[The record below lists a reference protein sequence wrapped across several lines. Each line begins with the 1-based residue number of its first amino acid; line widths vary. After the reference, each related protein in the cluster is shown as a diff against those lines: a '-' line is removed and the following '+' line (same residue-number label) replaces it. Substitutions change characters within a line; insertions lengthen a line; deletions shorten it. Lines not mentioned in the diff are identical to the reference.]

1 MSVNIKT
8 IYNYQTE
15 KGIHYEKMN
24 ISFQLFGK
32 KLHTAQVVVVIH
44 ALTGNSDV
52 ASEKSGWWKQII
64 GEGKVIDTNKYT
76 ILSFDIPGNGYSDN
90 TIEKYKDFST
100 KDIAKLF
107 IETLESLGR
116 DKIYAVIG
124 GSLGGGIAW
133 EIAALKPRFVKYLIP
148 IACDWKTPDWIIAHN
163 YVQEDI
169 LTNSTHPLK
178 TARMMAMMFYRTPQ
192 SFTEKFNRTK
202 NDDDVYNVESWL
214 NHHGD
219 KLIERY
225 SLAAY
230 RMMNHLLTTVDIT
243 DENTTFEEVAMPIQ
257 SNIIN
262 IGIDSDLFFIN
273 DRIIETDK
281 ILKKINV
288 KSEFHE
294 IKSIHGHDAFLIE
307 YEQLTQILK
316 PIFD

>member
-1 MSVNIKT
+1 MSVNTKT

-24 ISFQLFGK
+24 ISFQSFGK
-32 KLHTAQVVVVIH
+32 KLHSAPVVVVIH

-64 GEGKVIDTNKYT
+64 GEEKVIDTNKYT
-76 ILSFDIPGNGYSDN
+76 IVSFDIPGNGYSNN
-90 TIEKYKDFST
+90 TIDQYKDFRT

-107 IETLESLGR
+107 IETLESLGLN
-116 DKIYAVIG
+116 DIYAVIG

-133 EIAALKPRFVKYLIP
+133 EIAALKPHYLKNLIP

-169 LTNSTHPLK
+169 LNNSIHPLK

-202 NDDDVYNVESWL
+202 KDEEVYNVESWL

-219 KLIERY
+219 KLVDRY

-243 DENTTFEEVAMPIQ
+243 DENTSFEEVAMPIEA
-257 SNIIN
+257 SIIN

-288 KSEFHE
+288 KSEYHE

-307 YEQLTQILK
+307 YEQLIQILK

>member
-1 MSVNIKT
+1 MLLNTKT
-8 IYNYQTE
+8 IFNYQTE

-32 KLHTAQVVVVIH
+32 KLHTAPAVVVIH

-64 GEGKVIDTNKYT
+64 GEEKVIDTNKYT
-76 ILSFDIPGNGYSDN
+76 IISFDIPGNGYSNN
-90 TIEKYKDFST
+90 TIEQYKDFRT
-100 KDIAKLF
+100 RDIAKLF
-107 IETLESLGR
+107 IETLESLGLN
-116 DKIYAVIG
+116 DIYAVIG

-133 EIAALKPRFVKYLIP
+133 EIAALKPHYVKYLIP

-163 YVQEDI
+163 FVQEDI
-169 LTNSTHPLK
+169 LSNSIHPLK

-202 NDDDVYNVESWL
+202 KDDDVFSVESWL
-214 NHHGD
+214 NHHGE

-243 DENTTFEEVAMPIQ
+243 DENRSFEDVATAIEAY
-257 SNIIN
+257 IIN

-273 DRIIETDK
+273 DRIIETDR
-281 ILKKINV
+281 ILKTINV
-288 KSEFHE
+288 KSEYHE

-307 YEQLTQILK
+307 YEQLIQILN
-316 PIFD
+316 PIFE